1 MAKRKEEP
9 SKKGLILK
17 SIWLGIAVVFFILG
31 LWVFLANK
39 EDRGFGAWLGAGAIC
54 GVPVIWD
61 MLKLIGGSAMQGLRD
76 GANTYSATVSD
87 TSITVQNHP
96 IRGLILGILVGIFM
110 TLLIGLVW
118 LALRILLTIITII
131 SFAVALSREKKNYKP
146 NMNA

>member
-17 SIWLGIAVVFFILG
+17 SIWLGIAVIFFAIG
-31 LWVFLANK
+31 LTVFLGAVK
-39 EDRGFGAWLGAGAIC
+39 SEGFAAWLIAGAIC

-61 MLKLIGGSAMQGLRD
+61 MLKLIGKGAMQGWRD
-76 GANTYSATVSD
+76 GANTYSATVTD

-96 IRGLILGILVGIFM
+96 IRGMIIGILVGIFM

-118 LALRILLTIITII
+118 LAFRIVLTIITII
-131 SFAVALSREKKNYKP
+131 NFAVALSREKKYGKT
-146 NMNA
+146 NMNS